1 MKNFSFRV
9 RLIRSPR
16 DTINIDAAALDF
28 ELNDIGSEVSLCSI
42 TGEKSIQ
49 DCEKWIFKGNGWRDQ
64 ESALAAAK
72 QYTDALLLSLAR
84 LRIGVDMG
92 LRGTKSA
99 FTLAGLRMLED
110 QTGHRV
116 LNEMNGIQVYKTNPP
131 PKFAS
136 TQADMVRGVSKEH
149 FVKIFHQAVNSQ
161 YEFSERERLA
171 LELYNASFFQRTSDS
186 RFLLLVMA
194 IESLIE
200 PSPRSTAAIQHVELL
215 CDLTRQSNNL
225 EKEEKDSMLGLL
237 NWLRQDSISQSGRKL
252 ASRRLGDRKYLDK
265 TPEVFF
271 KYCYEVRSRLVHG
284 KIPIPT
290 IDETNA
296 ISGAL
301 EVFVSDLLSGPLLDI
316 DL

>member
-161 YEFSERERLA
+161 YEFSERERIFIIG
-171 LELYNASFFQRTSDS
+171 Y
-186 RFLLLVMA
+186 
-194 IESLIE
+194 
-200 PSPRSTAAIQHVELL
+200 
-215 CDLTRQSNNL
+215 
-225 EKEEKDSMLGLL
+225 
-237 NWLRQDSISQSGRKL
+237 
-252 ASRRLGDRKYLDK
+252 GD
-265 TPEVFF
+265 
-271 KYCYEVRSRLVHG
+271 
-284 KIPIPT
+284 
-290 IDETNA
+290 
-296 ISGAL
+296 
-301 EVFVSDLLSGPLLDI
+301 
-316 DL
+316 